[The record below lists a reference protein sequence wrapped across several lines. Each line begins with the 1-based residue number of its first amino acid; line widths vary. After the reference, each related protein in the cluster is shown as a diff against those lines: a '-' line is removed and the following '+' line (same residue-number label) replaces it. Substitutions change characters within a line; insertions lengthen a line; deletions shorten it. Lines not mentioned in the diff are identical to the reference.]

1 MTLGV
6 LNTHKYI
13 IFINHKYLS
22 IIMKD
27 IYDGNIC
34 FDAKNRIFGDLPL
47 LRWLNRSSGWFFET
61 YSAYSAL
68 FLDSLNREI
77 FS

>member
-22 IIMKD
+22 IIATD
-27 IYDGNIC
+27 IYDRNVC
-34 FDAKNRIFGDLPL
+34 FDAKNRLDLMKTQFQPIL
-47 LRWLNRSSGWFFET
+47 GE
-61 YSAYSAL
+61 
-68 FLDSLNREI
+68 
-77 FS
+77 FSVYLYYDG

>member
-22 IIMKD
+22 NMSSD
-27 IYDGNIC
+27 IYDMKQVSRLKISPDFVSLWAPKQFRGL
-34 FDAKNRIFGDLPL
+34 FWASWRLKM
-47 LRWLNRSSGWFFET
+47 T
-61 YSAYSAL
+61 YLYY
-68 FLDSLNREI
+68 DG
-77 FS
+77 